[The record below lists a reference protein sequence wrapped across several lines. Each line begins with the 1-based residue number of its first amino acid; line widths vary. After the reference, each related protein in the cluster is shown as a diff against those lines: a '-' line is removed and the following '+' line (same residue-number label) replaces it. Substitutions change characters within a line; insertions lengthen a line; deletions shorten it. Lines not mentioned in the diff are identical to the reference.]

1 MTILAGTL
9 LPSTV
14 LHTGWFQALATF
26 VAINTV
32 IYAALALAHLI
43 PRRRA

>member
-1 MTILAGTL
+1 MTILAGIL
-9 LPSTV
+9 LPSDV
-14 LHTGWFQALATF
+14 LRSRWFQALAAF

-32 IYAALALAHLI
+32 IYAGLALSHLI